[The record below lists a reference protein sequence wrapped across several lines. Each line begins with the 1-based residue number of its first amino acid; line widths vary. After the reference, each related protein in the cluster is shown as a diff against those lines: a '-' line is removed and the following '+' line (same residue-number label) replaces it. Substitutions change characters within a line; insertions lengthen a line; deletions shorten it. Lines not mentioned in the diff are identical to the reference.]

1 MPCEYDSV
9 SQFVE
14 FKDRVILEKAL
25 NRMNNR
31 AAFQVAGLAV
41 MADSL
46 NDLNQLKQAYQTE
59 AARAAL
65 KKKGFFVSEQR
76 AENGKITLTVRA

>member
-1 MPCEYDSV
+1 MPCEYESMSV
-9 SQFVE
+9 FME
-14 FKDRVILEKAL
+14 FKDRVTLEKAL
-25 NRMNNR
+25 TRMKNNR
-31 AAFQVAGLAV
+31 DAFQVRGLSV
-41 MADSL
+41 MADR

-65 KKKGFFVSEQR
+65 KAKGFFVAEQR